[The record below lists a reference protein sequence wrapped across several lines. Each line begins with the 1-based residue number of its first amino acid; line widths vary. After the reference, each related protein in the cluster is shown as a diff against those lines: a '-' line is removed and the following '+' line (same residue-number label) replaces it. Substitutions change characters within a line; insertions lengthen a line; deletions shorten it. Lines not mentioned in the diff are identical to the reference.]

1 MGGALKVE
9 SEHVDGRRVRK
20 LWTARVLF
28 LLLAAALGAVVFEE
42 RRQQERESEAHE
54 RISGPAGAAEA
65 IDLQVDGDAQPRAFS
80 TTLYL
85 HWSAER
91 RPHPGSR

>member
-1 MGGALKVE
+1 
-9 SEHVDGRRVRK
+9 VRK

-28 LLLAAALGAVVFEE
+28 LLSAAALGAVVFEE
-42 RRQQERESEAHE
+42 HRQQELESEALE

-65 IDLQVDGDAQPRAFS
+65 IDLQVDGDARPRAFS

-85 HWSAER
+85 NWSAER
-91 RPHPGSR
+91 RLYPGSR

>member
-1 MGGALKVE
+1 
-9 SEHVDGRRVRK
+9 VRK
-20 LWTARVLF
+20 LWTARVLV
-28 LLLAAALGAVVFEE
+28 LLSAAALGAVVFEE
-42 RRQQERESEAHE
+42 HQQQERESDALE

-85 HWSAER
+85 NWSAKR
-91 RPHPGSR
+91 RLHPGSR